1 MLCGYLKIFL
11 FIEGMNTKDTN
22 NEVEE
27 DDDSNA
33 IEELIGFDPIK
44 FVPGF
49 ILGDDET
56 HCQKKF
62 MKCVSGSLFKGGLEH
77 SHDPDGISG

>member
-1 MLCGYLKIFL
+1 MSRKLKLHIFTDD
-11 FIEGMNTKDTN
+11 IGRKEIN
-22 NEVEE
+22 NSMD
-27 DDDSNA
+27 DDDSNV
-33 IEELIGFDPIK
+33 IEEVIGFDPIK

-49 ILGDDET
+49 ILGDDGT

-62 MKCVSGSLFKGGLEH
+62 MKCVSGSLFKGGMEH